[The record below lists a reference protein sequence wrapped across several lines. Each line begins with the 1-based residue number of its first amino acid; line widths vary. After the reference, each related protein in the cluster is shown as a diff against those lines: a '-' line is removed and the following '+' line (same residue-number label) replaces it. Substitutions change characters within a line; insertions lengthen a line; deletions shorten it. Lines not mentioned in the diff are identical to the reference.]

1 MNHPRRAAP
10 SRRQVLQAGVA
21 GATALALAGFGDRAS
36 RAGAAGP
43 VASYP
48 PRNPQVAG
56 EKANLAVWLTPEL
69 ASHPSYKTAI
79 SLFQRAYPGLK
90 VAVTPVSKS
99 DIPARLKV
107 AIAGG
112 GAPDLV
118 SHHAYIFGAQGL
130 AHESDALWYA
140 WGQEASFLP
149 GAMRDVQWRNDK
161 FGVPLVGN
169 AILTLLNAE
178 MFARAGA
185 PLPTGATTF
194 GQFTTLVE
202 KVKRHAGSPY
212 ALLLSADGAT
222 ATAVVHANGARLMQT
237 VAGRNIAR
245 LSDPRVAQGLRFYT
259 ELGWKQRLAPLPP
272 SGPTNR
278 LYLAQQ
284 FAARRAPAFFGTMAD
299 LALIE
304 AAAPDVRVA
313 LAPLPGGVTGHTAGS
328 VSDGLSLFVPAPS
341 HRPHAAFELA
351 KWLVAPPPALAV
363 ARTLRLAPT
372 VARYYEDAYFH
383 HDAPSR
389 AYFTAAQTAWPIGL
403 DAYAEAYDL
412 YLGALRAAFG
422 GQDVTRA
429 LAGAQERVQAAM
441 DRSDAGIEGD
451 G

>member
-1 MNHPRRAAP
+1 MNHPRRVAP
-10 SRRQVLQAGVA
+10 SRRHLLQAALA
-21 GATALALAGFGDRAS
+21 GGTALALTDFSDRAGL
-36 RAGAAGP
+36 AGAAGLM
-43 VASYP
+43 AGYP
-48 PRNPQVAG
+48 PRTPQLTG

-69 ASHPSYKTAI
+69 AGHPAYKAAI
-79 SLFQRAYPGLK
+79 GLFQRAYPGLK
-90 VAVTPVSKS
+90 VMVTPVAKS

-140 WGQEASFLP
+140 WGQEAAFLP

-178 MFARAGA
+178 MFARAGF

-194 GQFTTLVE
+194 GQFTTLIE
-202 KVKRHAGSPY
+202 TVKRHAGSPY

-222 ATAVVHANGARLMQT
+222 ATAVIHANGARLMQT

-245 LSDPRVAQGLRFYT
+245 LSDPRVAQALRFYT

-278 LYLAQQ
+278 LYLAQL

-299 LALIE
+299 LALIQ
-304 AAAPDVRVA
+304 AAAPDLRVA
-313 LAPLPGGVTGHTAGS
+313 VAPLPGGATGHTAGS

-351 KWLVAPPPALAV
+351 KWLVAEPPALAV

-372 VARYYEDAYFH
+372 VTRYYEDAYFH
-383 HDAPSR
+383 HDALSR
-389 AYFTAAQTAWPIGL
+389 TYFTAARTAIPIGL

-422 GQDVTRA
+422 GQDVARA
-429 LAGAQERVQAAM
+429 LAGVQARVQAAM